1 MRTILGLRQRTL
13 THRSVPAK
21 TLRRYA
27 VSSRAMR
34 NTPPAIPAASLA
46 RTASTVA
53 S

>member
-27 VSSRAMR
+27 VSSRALC
-34 NTPPAIPAASLA
+34 NAPVPVTVPALARAARAAS
-46 RTASTVA
+46 
-53 S
+53 

>member
-1 MRTILGLRQRTL
+1 MSTMLGLRQRTL

-27 VSSRAMR
+27 VSSRALR
-34 NTPPAIPAASLA
+34 NTPPTIPAASLA
-46 RTASTVA
+46 RTAGTVA

>member
-1 MRTILGLRQRTL
+1 VREILGLRHRK
-13 THRSVPAK
+13 THRSVPLK

-34 NTPPAIPAASLA
+34 NTPVPITVPPLA
-46 RTASTVA
+46 RAARVA